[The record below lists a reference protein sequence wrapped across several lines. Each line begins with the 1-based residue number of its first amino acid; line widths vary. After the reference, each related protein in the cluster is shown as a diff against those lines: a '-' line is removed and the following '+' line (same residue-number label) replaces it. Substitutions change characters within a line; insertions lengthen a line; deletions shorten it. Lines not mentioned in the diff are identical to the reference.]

1 MDERPWLKHYP
12 EKLSASLKYPDI
24 PIQQL
29 LADAARR
36 FPERVCLSQED
47 RKIAYRE
54 LEHLTDSVARNL
66 IKLGVKPGERVA
78 LFLPNLP
85 EFVIGFFAILK
96 AGGVVA
102 AFNPLYKEAEFI
114 WQALDAGVKFAI
126 VDAGNYPLL
135 RQLRKAAGI
144 NQLYVV
150 GAGAK
155 LDAGDLAFSHLC
167 AESQDPLPRV
177 IAEDPAIYQ
186 YSGGTTGIP
195 KGVIATHHNLVANT
209 LQFHAWLWN
218 CRQGQETLLAAI
230 PLYHV
235 YGMVLAMCLGLSL
248 AATLELV
255 PNPRDLKAF
264 QASIQRTKPTIFPAV
279 PGLLGRLA
287 DLPPQA
293 AGVKELKGLKAI
305 ISGAVGLPSGVRK
318 RFEALTGVAIVEGY
332 GLSEAPTATHCNPI
346 DGLNKPGSIGIP
358 LPDVEARIISLEDGV
373 TPLPVGQAGELVI
386 RAPQVMR
393 GYHKMPR
400 ETRLALRDGWLYTGD
415 IAVMDA
421 DGYFTLVDRK
431 KDVIKSG
438 GLQVW
443 PREVEDLLMQ
453 HPAVAD
459 AGVAGLPDKL
469 HGEVVAAW
477 IVREPGSKLTE
488 TELRNW
494 CKQHIANFKIPH
506 KVTFVEQLPRSG
518 VGKLLRRELRKMS
531 PS

>member
-1 MDERPWLKHYP
+1 MDKRPWLEHYP
-12 EKLSASLKYPDI
+12 REVPPSLIYPDVVL
-24 PIQQL
+24 QQL
-29 LADAARR
+29 LVNAARE
-36 FPERVCLSQED
+36 FPERVCLSLED
-47 RKIAYRE
+47 RKITYQE
-54 LEHLTDSVARNL
+54 LERLTGTVAGNL
-66 IKLGVKPGERVA
+66 VKLGVKPGERVG

-96 AGGVVA
+96 AGGVAA

-114 WQALDAGVKFAI
+114 WQALDAGVKIAI
-126 VDAGNYPLL
+126 IDAGSYAML
-135 RQLRKAAGI
+135 RQIRKAAGI
-144 NQLYVV
+144 NRLCVV
-150 GAGAK
+150 GEGIA
-155 LDAGDLAFSHLC
+155 LDAGDLPFSQLC
-167 AESQDPLPRV
+167 EDIQFNLHRV
-177 IAEDPAIYQ
+177 TAEDPAIYQ

-209 LQFHAWLWN
+209 LQFRAWLWN
-218 CRQGQETLLAAI
+218 CKQGQETFLAAI

-248 AATLELV
+248 AATLELI
-255 PNPRDLKAF
+255 PNPRDMKAF
-264 QASIQRTKPTIFPAV
+264 QAAIQRSKPTFFPAV

-287 DLPPQA
+287 DLPSEA
-293 AGVKELKGLKAI
+293 VGVKELKRLKAI
-305 ISGAVGLPSGVRK
+305 ITGAVGLPSGVRR
-318 RFEALTGVAIVEGY
+318 RFEKLTGVAIVEGY

-346 DGLNKPGSIGIP
+346 DGLNKPGSVGVP

-373 TPLPVGQAGELVI
+373 TPLPAGQVGELVI
-386 RAPQVMR
+386 RAPQVMH
-393 GYHKMPR
+393 GYHKMPQ
-400 ETRLALRDGWLYTGD
+400 ETRLALRGGWLYTGD

-469 HGEVVAAW
+469 HGEVVGAW

-518 VGKLLRRELRKMS
+518 VGKLLRRELRKL
-531 PS
+531 